1 MLKDLNLTPF
11 FGTPKSLRIWF
22 DLRRCPLG
30 GGGGKLPRLPP
41 LPLRGNAN
49 DHSSGSANRF
59 ETSVL
64 YFTHSQSML
73 LFIFKVGNYQY
84 CTDLLL
90 ITAFY
95 SISTGRERGVQ

>member
-30 GGGGKLPRLPP
+30 GGEGGGQVAPP
-41 LPLRGNAN
+41 SSLPLLGNAN

-73 LFIFKVGNYQY
+73 LFIFKVG
-84 CTDLLL
+84 
-90 ITAFY
+90 
-95 SISTGRERGVQ
+95 